1 MRNGRLF
8 FSGGNHDLKEDY
20 NEYLMT
26 KREFENIA
34 GEVPLLFT
42 WLIDMLQKLEYK
54 LATILF
60 LREQVEIVEKEGIS
74 KLSPDLFDENMDV
87 RISEE
92 NRKRFVEKIENAAGD
107 ASFDNEKLLTILK
120 KIEFKVFKFGDNN
133 RFVDIFHEC
142 RKYRNYLA
150 HDFFVKHTLSG
161 VEVGEVKE
169 MEKELENILW
179 DTNKVVFLA
188 DQISNSCAQLI
199 LQFIVAEGEEI
210 EKIEW

>member
-1 MRNGRLF
+1 M
-8 FSGGNHDLKEDY
+8 EDNY
-20 NEYLMT
+20 NNYLMA
-26 KREFENIA
+26 KRDFENIA
-34 GEVPLLFT
+34 KEVPLLFT

-60 LREQVEIVEKEGIS
+60 LREQAELVEKEGVS
-74 KLSPDLFDENMDV
+74 KLSPDLFDENMEV
-87 RISEE
+87 HISEK
-92 NRKRFVEKIENAAGD
+92 NRKRFVEKIEKSVGD
-107 ASFDNEKLLTILK
+107 VSFDNEKLLTILRNV
-120 KIEFKVFKFGDNN
+120 EFNVFKFGDSS

-161 VEVGEVKE
+161 VEVNKVKE

-188 DQISNSCAQLI
+188 DQICYSYAHFI
-199 LQFIVAEGEEI
+199 LQFIVAEAEEI
-210 EKIEW
+210 EWTE

>member
-1 MRNGRLF
+1 M
-8 FSGGNHDLKEDY
+8 KEDY

-26 KREFENIA
+26 KREFKNIA

-60 LREQVEIVEKEGIS
+60 LREQVEIVEKEGLS

-92 NRKRFVEKIENAAGD
+92 NRKRFIEKIEIAAGD

-161 VEVGEVKE
+161 VEVGKVKE

-188 DQISNSCAQLI
+188 DQISNSYAQLI